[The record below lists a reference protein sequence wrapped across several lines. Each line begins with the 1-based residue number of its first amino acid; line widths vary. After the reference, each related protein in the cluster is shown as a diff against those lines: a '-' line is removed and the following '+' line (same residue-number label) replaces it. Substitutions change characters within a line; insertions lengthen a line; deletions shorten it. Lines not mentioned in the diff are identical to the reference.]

1 DWPTTAWPMASRRRT
16 RWPDR
21 SSISASVRA
30 LLMDQDSLQK
40 ARSRRERID
49 DDVDRELRVVLGQE
63 ALVAPVVVPLA
74 AVVLVAV
81 EHAQAAVDA
90 DALEVVVH
98 QVVAPAIELEAG
110 RRRAVGEA
118 EETAVE
124 RMAVRDPRQRAR
136 AEDRGHLR
144 LERLREQPVDVVVA
158 VVHEH
163 EPAVAHVAF
172 EVAPLGGIELDQAM
186 ARQVAE

>member
-49 DDVDRELRVVLGQE
+49 DDIDRELRVVLGQE

-81 EHAQAAVDA
+81 EHAQPAIDL
-90 DALEVVVH
+90 DPLEVVMH
-98 QVVAPAIELEAG
+98 QVVAPPVELEARG
-110 RRRAVGEA
+110 RRPIGEP
-118 EETAVE
+118 EETVVQ
-124 RMAVRDPRQRAR
+124 RMVVGQLVQRIGT
-136 AEDRGHLR
+136 EDRRHLR

-158 VVHEH
+158 VIHEH
-163 EPAVAHVAF
+163 EPAAAHVAL
-172 EVAPLGGIELDQAM
+172 EIAPL
-186 ARQVAE
+186 